1 MIYLSLFFYI
11 SILNKNYKY
20 LEELIK
26 INYGSIYK
34 FFLAYFNKFYE
45 EVYKKRLI

>member
-11 SILNKNYKY
+11 SILNKNYKC

-34 FFLAYFNKFYE
+34 FFFSLF
-45 EVYKKRLI
+45 